1 MASEIF
7 PVPRSRD
14 TARAMSEE
22 NVQSMRRAI
31 EVWNRDDFDEY
42 LRLVEEL
49 VDPDIEWYAVIAQ
62 LVEGKDTVYRGIPG
76 MRRFWEDWHEV
87 FDFRFDETDI
97 RDLGDKLIVLSHVS
111 VTGRGSGIDL
121 SSPLAMLVTFERG
134 RIVRSDSFL
143 DHAEALK
150 AAGLSE

>member
-1 MASEIF
+1 
-7 PVPRSRD
+7 
-14 TARAMSEE
+14 
-22 NVQSMRRAI
+22 MRRAI

-42 LRLVEEL
+42 LRLVEQL
-49 VDPDIEWYAVIAQ
+49 VHPDIEWYAVIAQ
-62 LVEGKDTVYRGIPG
+62 LVEGKETVYKGTSG

-97 RDLGDKLIVLSHVS
+97 RDLGDKLLVLSHAS

-121 SSPLAMLVTFERG
+121 STPLAMLVTFEG
-134 RIVRSDSFL
+134 GQIIRSDSFL
-143 DHAEALK
+143 DHAEALE